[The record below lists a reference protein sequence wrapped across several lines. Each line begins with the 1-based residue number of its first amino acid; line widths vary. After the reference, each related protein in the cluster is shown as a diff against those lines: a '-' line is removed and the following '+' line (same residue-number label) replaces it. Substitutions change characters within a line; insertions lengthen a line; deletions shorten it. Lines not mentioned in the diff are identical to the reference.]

1 MVQEENFFDEIE
13 KLTPPD
19 YHVLEN
25 MENITNPLLMEID
38 MLYRFADALS
48 IKNANFYRTQMGFIA
63 FMGAL
68 IALYFLYYDL
78 SSSYVILIVVVLSLI
93 FLYLYIGG
101 ATLRDRHGRYLQ
113 YRVLAE
119 TLRIQFFL
127 SFAGIKK
134 PVKEILPW
142 LVRKDISWIEEILNN
157 LAFDEQV
164 EKQPILEM
172 WIIDQ
177 RDYHKDALEK
187 NRNKRRKQKRN
198 QKYSLIL
205 TIGSYFLLFLLDVLV
220 AHFFVVDMNFI
231 RDGLKLII
239 GIGAAYT
246 LYSVNYYGKLSLLNT
261 ILHHE
266 RMIKLYDKVE
276 GEIRD
281 NGGVESED
289 ILLYLAEQCLIE
301 NAVWYSSLIDNKPE
315 WVL

>member
-1 MVQEENFFDEIE
+1 MVQEENFFDEIK

-38 MLYRFADALS
+38 MLYRFADDLS
-48 IKNANFYRTQMGFIA
+48 IKNASSYRTDMVFSA

-93 FLYLYIGG
+93 FLYFFLHGSN
-101 ATLRDRHGRYLQ
+101 LLDRHGRYLQ

-142 LVRKDISWIEEILNN
+142 LVKKDISWIEEILND
-157 LAFDEQV
+157 LAFDEEV

-172 WIIDQ
+172 WIINQ
-177 RDYHKDALEK
+177 RDYHKNALEE
-187 NRNKRRKQKRN
+187 NRNKHRKQKRN

-205 TIGSYFLLFLLDVLV
+205 TIGSYFLLFILDVV
-220 AHFFVVDMNFI
+220 IAHFFV
-231 RDGLKLII
+231 
-239 GIGAAYT
+239 
-246 LYSVNYYGKLSLLNT
+246 
-261 ILHHE
+261 
-266 RMIKLYDKVE
+266 
-276 GEIRD
+276 
-281 NGGVESED
+281 
-289 ILLYLAEQCLIE
+289 
-301 NAVWYSSLIDNKPE
+301 
-315 WVL
+315 